1 MYYYIH
7 ISERIYSDLCRV
19 KRIFYRN
26 PKPLNGH
33 APFFLAILDP
43 LDKNERIYSDF
54 YALFK
59 PILAI
64 IVGGLNR
71 SDWVGMLRFQHADTI
86 AVLTALE
93 DVVSEGLQGGEI
105 VRLGEL
111 GSLQVSV
118 SGQGVE
124 KEEEYND
131 GLIERKR
138 ILFRPGRTLRDTL
151 STLSFERVEVKPK
164 SKGKTEEEVL

>member
-1 MYYYIH
+1 MNRSVTYSVVERKNPSTPGNPGKFYAQVQVRGEMGIRE
-7 ISERIYSDLCRV
+7 IAERIQRECTLTR
-19 KRIFYRN
+19 
-26 PKPLNGH
+26 
-33 APFFLAILDP
+33 
-43 LDKNERIYSDF
+43 
-54 YALFK
+54 
-59 PILAI
+59 
-64 IVGGLNR
+64 
-71 SDWVGMLRFQHADTI
+71 ADTI

-105 VRLGEL
+105 VRLGDL

-138 ILFRPGRTLRDTL
+138 ILFRPGRTLRNTL
-151 STLSFERVEVKPK
+151 STLSFERVEMKVKEKNEPED
-164 SKGKTEEEVL
+164 SSGSSDSSDSSDTEGDL

>member
-1 MYYYIH
+1 MNRSVTYSVVERKNPNTPEDPGKFYAQVQARGEMGIRE
-7 ISERIYSDLCRV
+7 IAERIQRECTLTR
-19 KRIFYRN
+19 
-26 PKPLNGH
+26 
-33 APFFLAILDP
+33 
-43 LDKNERIYSDF
+43 
-54 YALFK
+54 
-59 PILAI
+59 
-64 IVGGLNR
+64 
-71 SDWVGMLRFQHADTI
+71 ADTI

-164 SKGKTEEEVL
+164 SKGKTEDSEEEVL

>member
-1 MYYYIH
+1 MSHFVLRVLKTYFRLTNYQSVFKARLSIIQSYTFRSDPRKFYAQVQARGEMGIRE
-7 ISERIYSDLCRV
+7 IAERIQRECTLTR
-19 KRIFYRN
+19 
-26 PKPLNGH
+26 
-33 APFFLAILDP
+33 
-43 LDKNERIYSDF
+43 
-54 YALFK
+54 
-59 PILAI
+59 
-64 IVGGLNR
+64 
-71 SDWVGMLRFQHADTI
+71 ADTI

>member
-1 MYYYIH
+1 MNRTVTYSVVERKNPNTPEDPGKFYAQVQARGEMGIRE
-7 ISERIYSDLCRV
+7 IAERIQRECTLTR
-19 KRIFYRN
+19 
-26 PKPLNGH
+26 
-33 APFFLAILDP
+33 
-43 LDKNERIYSDF
+43 
-54 YALFK
+54 
-59 PILAI
+59 
-64 IVGGLNR
+64 
-71 SDWVGMLRFQHADTI
+71 ADTI

-93 DVVSEGLQGGEI
+93 DVVSEGLQRGEI

-164 SKGKTEEEVL
+164 SKGKTEEEVLLQGQVLTDGCRPTVVS

>member
-1 MYYYIH
+1 MNRTVTYSVVERKNPNTPEDPGKFYAQVQARGEMGIRE
-7 ISERIYSDLCRV
+7 IAERIQRECTLTR
-19 KRIFYRN
+19 
-26 PKPLNGH
+26 
-33 APFFLAILDP
+33 
-43 LDKNERIYSDF
+43 
-54 YALFK
+54 
-59 PILAI
+59 
-64 IVGGLNR
+64 
-71 SDWVGMLRFQHADTI
+71 ADTI

-164 SKGKTEEEVL
+164 SKGKAEEEVL

>member
-1 MYYYIH
+1 MNRAVTYSVVERKNPHSPEEPGKFYAQVQARGEMGLREIA
-7 ISERIYSDLCRV
+7 ERIQRECTLTR
-19 KRIFYRN
+19 
-26 PKPLNGH
+26 
-33 APFFLAILDP
+33 
-43 LDKNERIYSDF
+43 
-54 YALFK
+54 
-59 PILAI
+59 
-64 IVGGLNR
+64 
-71 SDWVGMLRFQHADTI
+71 ADTI

-138 ILFRPGRTLRDTL
+138 ILFRPGRTLRNTL

-164 SKGKTEEEVL
+164 TKGETEDSSESTDSSDSSDTDEESL